1 MCPAK
6 ATINMFCSNGNSEG
20 ERKSTAGIIFFL
32 LRVSHLPSVLRVHAM
47 SQKQHQ
53 NFRNNS
59 SISASPVEKDL
70 SSTCSYKF
78 IHCLLTRH

>member
-20 ERKSTAGIIFFL
+20 EHKSTIFFL

-47 SQKQHQ
+47 SQKQYQ

-59 SISASPVEKDL
+59 SISGSLVEKDL
-70 SSTCSYKF
+70 SSTCSSKF
-78 IHCLLTRH
+78 IPWLLTQH